1 MTLKVPYRCSAL
13 LKLLWVTG
21 VQSFALCDNIV
32 DLFLWAPKADDTIAF
47 TWGQELSTSGSNTS
61 CPQDGCQVIVA
72 LVIKVEEM
80 GWGCELLPETR
91 NYSSSTDQMD
101 TTLQPH
107 RTKKLYL
114 FFLDSLSVSLTH
126 SDLIFFSFFSHD
138 ICITH
143 AFLLNANQLFSLS
156 VLWLPQVAQDKA
168 AAAR

>member
-13 LKLLWVTG
+13 LKRSWVTG
-21 VQSFALCDNIV
+21 VQSFALCDNVV
-32 DLFLWAPKADDTIAF
+32 DLFLRAPKADDTIAF

-101 TTLQPH
+101 ITLQPH

-114 FFLDSLSVSLTH
+114 FFPVSLSFSLSL
-126 SDLIFFSFFSHD
+126 SDLIFF
-138 ICITH
+138 
-143 AFLLNANQLFSLS
+143 FLTVSWHLHHTCCSCFHCLS